1 MLSVRMGPSC
11 GFLVIAIV
19 VIPPL
24 VVPEV
29 LGLAVAVLA
38 LLPLPQ
44 PASATRAARPAG
56 KAANASRVLII
67 LVSLVFGQGARTIG
81 LSQRPPSANRARFR
95 PARRVGLVVDGVRR
109 TCRVP
114 SDPAHRYVPVI
125 LGQRVRGSTAHV
137 VSRPSVTDVTQG
149 SI

>member
-19 VIPPL
+19 VIPPP

-29 LGLAVAVLA
+29 LGLAVALLA

-56 KAANASRVLII
+56 RAASASRVLII

-95 PARRVGLVVDGVRR
+95 PPAALDSSCMECVGLVGGRQIRR
-109 TCRVP
+109 IDMCP
-114 SDPAHRYVPVI
+114 
-125 LGQRVRGSTAHV
+125 
-137 VSRPSVTDVTQG
+137 
-149 SI
+149 